1 MLNVSICDFCY
12 FIIFSHLLSL
22 FVNLMMFNES
32 TLLSRGAIS
41 CGVARTY
48 CHTCR
53 FGQSFLYVR
62 FGRLAIDRQ
71 GDAVGV
77 PPPVSRNASRLKHP
91 GLHMDELHEGHC
103 HGRGRVGPF
112 ICLHPTRKIIFHQ
125 KLVAPVP
132 ARDPIQATPEEDVAL
147 GLLIA
152 PPKVGVTWRPGIYFG
167 RELEGFSTNY
177 WPHF

>member
-1 MLNVSICDFCY
+1 MLNLSICDFCY

-53 FGQSFLYVR
+53 FG
-62 FGRLAIDRQ
+62 
-71 GDAVGV
+71 V

-91 GLHMDELHEGHC
+91 GLH
-103 HGRGRVGPF
+103 
-112 ICLHPTRKIIFHQ
+112 
-125 KLVAPVP
+125 
-132 ARDPIQATPEEDVAL
+132 ATPDEDVAL

-152 PPKVGVTWRPGIYFG
+152 PPKVGVTWRPGICFG